1 MDSKRHFTTF
11 LQGIV
16 VVTPAI
22 VTAYICVMTITWLDK
37 ATRSVL
43 TNVIGSSHPSFKV
56 LVPGVGVAVAVLAI
70 YFIGMMTRNW
80 LFRKLGS
87 FGEAIV
93 TRIPLVKSLYSAV
106 KDLMQFVGG
115 DQTSHGVP
123 ARIKLMNGEVHL
135 LGIITQ
141 KQPESLIGEGEQD
154 RVAIYLPM
162 SLQIGG
168 FTFYVPSEMVEEIPD
183 MSVETVMKLSMT
195 AGVGKKKGPAQMLAE
210 NGIEPAENTEP
221 AEDAE

>member
-1 MDSKRHFTTF
+1 
-11 LQGIV
+11 
-16 VVTPAI
+16 
-22 VTAYICVMTITWLDK
+22 
-37 ATRSVL
+37 
-43 TNVIGSSHPSFKV
+43 
-56 LVPGVGVAVAVLAI
+56 
-70 YFIGMMTRNW
+70 
-80 LFRKLGS
+80 
-87 FGEAIV
+87 
-93 TRIPLVKSLYSAV
+93 
-106 KDLMQFVGG
+106 MQFVGG

-210 NGIEPAENTEP
+210 NGIEPAEGTEP